1 MNETTVPYSAKYWL
15 RSFLPLLFG
24 MLAGHLVFNSS
35 IWINT
40 DEQLNCSETNASKN
54 SPCPTVGRKPP
65 IHVQNTWARRCDGFY
80 FTSTVSH
87 PNLSVLVLN
96 MTVPEIRSHLWVK
109 MRKILREVY
118 QIADDYDYF
127 YKADDDTYAFV
138 PNLRQFLAAQDEPSE
153 PVMWGYRWMRLCPG
167 GYFSGGPGY
176 VLTREA
182 LKRIVERA
190 IDRHPECPTTDED
203 KEDVKMCLC
212 GQAVGVRLEDG
223 RLENG
228 SNLFYPYNIFSRA
241 KKAAEENMKS
251 LYFDLWGSDPKRS
264 VHQDGALHY
273 LVGSIRFQLLVDLIL
288 SPNIR
293 PKILNC
299 VPVVSS
305 RRDRDRFLRVIP
317 ETNCRAGYRPASRLS
332 YHRWR

>member
-54 SPCPTVGRKPP
+54 SPCPTVGRKPRIFCYINTFP
-65 IHVQNTWARRCDGFY
+65 ANYDTKAIHVQNTWARRCDGFY

-264 VHQDGALHY
+264 VLNFDPSHISFHYIENNEMYIFEFLAYFLHP
-273 LVGSIRFQLLVDLIL
+273 VD
-288 SPNIR
+288 
-293 PKILNC
+293 
-299 VPVVSS
+299 
-305 RRDRDRFLRVIP
+305 FVI
-317 ETNCRAGYRPASRLS
+317 
-332 YHRWR
+332 

>member
-1 MNETTVPYSAKYWL
+1 MLGLELSMSETTVSDLAKYWL
-15 RSFLPLLFG
+15 RIFLPLLFG
-24 MLAGHLVFNSS
+24 MLAGHLLFNVR

-54 SPCPTVGRKPP
+54 RFRPTAVRKPRIFCYINTFP
-65 IHVQNTWARRCDGFY
+65 ENYNTKAIHVQNTWARRCDGFY

-96 MTVPEIRSHLWVK
+96 LTVPEVRSHLWVK

-118 QIADDYDYF
+118 HVADDYDYF

-167 GYFSGGPGY
+167 GYFSGGAGY

-190 IDRHPECPTTDED
+190 IDRHPDCPTTDED

-223 RLENG
+223 RLKNG
-228 SNLFYPYNIFSRA
+228 IDLFYPYSILSSA
-241 KKAAEENMKS
+241 KTMAQKNMKS
-251 LYFDLWGSDPKRS
+251 LYFGFGGLGPERS
-264 VHQDGALHY
+264 VLDFDPSHISFHY
-273 LVGSIRFQLLVDLIL
+273 TESHEMYIFE
-288 SPNIR
+288 
-293 PKILNC
+293 
-299 VPVVSS
+299 
-305 RRDRDRFLRVIP
+305 FL
-317 ETNCRAGYRPASRLS
+317 
-332 YHRWR
+332 